1 MSDSY
6 YRLNREKRKEYQH
19 SYYEK
24 NKEVIAKRRR
34 LEQELLPKK
43 SEKRD
48 QYQQE
53 YYQKNKIRISEQRH
67 AAYLKKN
74 PDARKRKKEGN

>member
-6 YRLNREKRKEYQH
+6 YRLNREKRKEYQR

-24 NKEVIAKRRR
+24 NKKVIARRKL
-34 LEQELLPKK
+34 LEQELLPVK

-48 QYQQE
+48 QYQQD
-53 YYQKNKIRISEQRH
+53 YYQKNKIRISEQRRE
-67 AAYLKKN
+67 AYLKRN
-74 PDARKRKKEGN
+74 PNAKKWKKGGL